1 MLKNGKIEMDIT
13 VAFVKILM
21 SNDISDKVKELR
33 LSALKELYNYLE
45 YYEESGY
52 LDKLIN
58 KIAEKKI
65 SMIMEITTK
74 EEKEKVV
81 KPNPPR
87 FYGNKCITDKYNVP
101 EEELICWSETS
112 IIAPLNEV
120 GFKRYMELFKKVFP
134 DEEREIFKESYEE
147 NDNEDEFDEPNM

>member
-13 VAFVKILM
+13 VVFVKILM

-74 EEKEKVV
+74 EEKICLRARNLK
-81 KPNPPR
+81 R
-87 FYGNKCITDKYNVP
+87 FIITDNPTAFV
-101 EEELICWSETS
+101 LSVVIC
-112 IIAPLNEV
+112 PL
-120 GFKRYMELFKKVFP
+120 
-134 DEEREIFKESYEE
+134 
-147 NDNEDEFDEPNM
+147 

>member
-65 SMIMEITTK
+65 SMIMETTTK
-74 EEKEKVV
+74 EEKEKVGATIV
-81 KPNPPR
+81 DSN
-87 FYGNKCITDKYNVP
+87 G
-101 EEELICWSETS
+101 
-112 IIAPLNEV
+112 
-120 GFKRYMELFKKVFP
+120 
-134 DEEREIFKESYEE
+134 DER
-147 NDNEDEFDEPNM
+147 

>member
-45 YYEESGY
+45 YHEESGY

-74 EEKEKVV
+74 E
-81 KPNPPR
+81 
-87 FYGNKCITDKYNVP
+87 
-101 EEELICWSETS
+101 
-112 IIAPLNEV
+112 
-120 GFKRYMELFKKVFP
+120 
-134 DEEREIFKESYEE
+134 
-147 NDNEDEFDEPNM
+147 

>member
-13 VAFVKILM
+13 VVFVKILM

-58 KIAEKKI
+58 
-65 SMIMEITTK
+65 S
-74 EEKEKVV
+74 
-81 KPNPPR
+81 R
-87 FYGNKCITDKYNVP
+87 
-101 EEELICWSETS
+101 
-112 IIAPLNEV
+112 
-120 GFKRYMELFKKVFP
+120 
-134 DEEREIFKESYEE
+134 EE
-147 NDNEDEFDEPNM
+147 N